1 MKHLL
6 LWKTG
11 TNPSEI
17 ELSLS
22 SPAVKHW
29 WNSNE
34 LLSVVNG
41 VLYYTWIEATSE
53 RLLLL
58 VPKALRE
65 TVLAGCH
72 DSKCASHHGQQKTL
86 QRLRTKYIWYGIS
99 QDCNNYVKSCKECS
113 TSKKPHLQP
122 KAPLGQYHAGIPME
136 RIHIDILG
144 PFIESARG
152 NRYIVMMIDQFTKWL
167 ECYAIPNQG
176 AEQVA
181 MSLVEGFIARMG
193 CPLQIHSDQ
202 GRNFMSDL
210 FSRLC
215 KLLEISKTRT
225 TPYRPCANGQIER
238 YNRTIL
244 QSIRCYINNV
254 RFQRHW
260 DRHLQ
265 LIAGAIRATVNRQTG
280 FTANKMMLGREII
293 QPVDIMMGVGE
304 HQDPQDPCDYVEELE
319 DVLRKVHVIARENL
333 HEAQMRQKRAYD

>member
-1 MKHLL
+1 MWIYSLKELREAQENDQDLKHLL
-6 LWKTG
+6 HWKTG
-11 TNPSEI
+11 SGPSEI

-29 WNSNE
+29 WNSKE
-34 LLSVVNG
+34 LLTIVDG
-41 VLYYTWIEATSE
+41 VLYYTWIDETSE
-53 RLLLL
+53 TRLLL

-86 QRLRTKYIWYGIS
+86 QRLRSKYIWYGIS
-99 QDCNNYVKSCKECS
+99 QDCKKYVQSCKECNI
-113 TSKKPHLQP
+113 SKKPHLQP

-144 PFIESARG
+144 SFTESVRG

-202 GRNFMSDL
+202 GRNFMRDL
-210 FSRLC
+210 FCKLC
-215 KLLEISKTRT
+215 KVLEISKTRT

-238 YNRTIL
+238 YNGTIL
-244 QSIRCYINNV
+244 QAIRCYLKNV
-254 RFQRHW
+254 RF
-260 DRHLQ
+260 
-265 LIAGAIRATVNRQTG
+265 
-280 FTANKMMLGREII
+280 
-293 QPVDIMMGVGE
+293 
-304 HQDPQDPCDYVEELE
+304 
-319 DVLRKVHVIARENL
+319 
-333 HEAQMRQKRAYD
+333 